1 MSKIHEIIPN
11 IIFYA
16 LLTADETPVIVVQI
30 DKISDLRAS
39 LSQTKASTLTTWE
52 NIIAAA
58 SHAQNSLRMYDPLPS
73 I

>member
-1 MSKIHEIIPN
+1 MSKINGIIPT

-16 LLTADETPVIVVQI
+16 LLTADETSVIVVQI

-52 NIIAAA
+52 IIFATA
-58 SHAQNSLRMYDPLPS
+58 SHAQNPLRMYDPLPS